1 MEGMLVLLFLVSSC
15 QYSAQIPAV
24 HQEIGSITQRRSVS
38 KQEHGDTSKESLS
51 AMDLIVDANTKSG
64 ISDRLLGGDV
74 LPKRLTYFNKIQKR
88 NAVSLSLWEWKNHKI
103 PYIIKESDFSASAL
117 SLIKDA
123 IATFNRKVACIS
135 WTPRKNEPD
144 FVRIRSGAGCVSSIG
159 RDGGMQDL
167 YLGSN
172 CYYKGVVLHEM
183 NHATGFYH
191 EQSRPDRD
199 KYVQVNWDNIQ
210 SDKRLDFKKETQYI
224 DTLGAPY
231 DYGSIMHYGK
241 DTFSANGKPTLIP
254 LFDPKGTMGQRTDL
268 SLVDIWKINKLYK
281 CTGIQPPIPKWMVGL
296 STLSIPGTTTTE
308 QSLMSTTSAVSSTS
322 STAATTSNTNCLENL
337 TVPKGLPGRP
347 QQAKVFAFPSA
358 LRVSWE
364 PPCTS
369 VEVTGYN
376 LVYWNCWQNIS
387 ITLPPTKLTH
397 YIGTVLHKG
406 QRYKISM
413 AAITKI
419 GMGPRTEQLST
430 YSACGNDV
438 FLRGNETYDRI
449 YSPHFSQGY
458 YEPDVACHW
467 TVSVPQGQRLK
478 ITFDS
483 VNLGSGLC
491 NYDFLKINGVNYCTP
506 PSKYILSKTDTV
518 TVIFYSTPGDGKKP
532 GGFHLMAEVE
542 DNSPRNISV
551 KTNIPGLFVVTWKPP
566 EDRDQSTYKYR
577 IKYRVYPEIVQQ
589 VVTLPSHRTF
599 WPIRTQSHYGRRYE
613 VELMT
618 ESNGKDGISKSVLIR
633 TACGGNITVDGPG
646 KITNL
651 PSFGTYERDVICR
664 WNFSGKDGKH
674 LLFMITKLNLEPS
687 SDCQNDFV
695 AIGSAGR
702 FCAQDQNGTTIN
714 TGENQ
719 MTVLF
724 SSNMEDERTGFEL
737 QYNVL

>member
-1 MEGMLVLLFLVSSC
+1 
-15 QYSAQIPAV
+15 
-24 HQEIGSITQRRSVS
+24 
-38 KQEHGDTSKESLS
+38 
-51 AMDLIVDANTKSG
+51 MDLIVDANTKSG

-123 IATFNRKVACIS
+123 IATFNREVACIS

-199 KYVQVNWDNIQ
+199 RYVQVNWDNIQ

-281 CTGIQPPIPKWMVGL
+281 CTGIKPPIPKWMVGL

-347 QQAKVFAFPSA
+347 QQAQVFAFPSA

-376 LVYWNCWQNIS
+376 LVYWNSAGRKIS

-413 AAITKI
+413 AATSKI

-518 TVIFYSTPGDGKKP
+518 TIIFYSTPGDGKKP
-532 GGFHLMAEVE
+532 GGFHLMTEVE
-542 DNSPRNISV
+542 ARTIRKSIFPDNSPRNISV

-577 IKYRVYPEIVQQ
+577 IKYRIYPEIDQQ

-618 ESNGKDGISKSVLIR
+618 ETNEQDGISKSVLIR
-633 TACGGNITVDGPG
+633 TACGGTITVDGPG
-646 KITNL
+646 KITNT

-687 SDCQNDFV
+687 SGCQNDFV